1 MKKFIKLFEEMETPL
16 EEAGGKRK
24 GAAVSAPRPDIN
36 GNYGFA
42 TAKDFHIRELIGEI
56 DEELDEKMGENEEAK
71 DKARKEIAAIWIDS
85 LQDWANG
92 TY

>member
-1 MKKFIKLFEEMETPL
+1 MKKFIKLFEEMEAPL
-16 EEAGGKRK
+16 EEAGKGKS
-24 GAAVSAPRPDIN
+24 AAFSVPRPDIN

-56 DEELDEKMGENEEAK
+56 DEELDEKMGENEDAK
-71 DKARKEIAAIWIDS
+71 DKARKEIAAIWIES